1 MAKLRL
7 QSSNTPGLV
16 LSASRHDRFKT
27 NVLNAPSSRYILSCN
42 GVPSYFLMC
51 GSNAIGCGGGCRR
64 PVSKRKAFSE
74 SGEYQ
79 RKMSGDSKKI
89 IPRTARFTLAE
100 TETMDAL

>member
-1 MAKLRL
+1 MRWRMSQAGR
-7 QSSNTPGLV
+7 
-16 LSASRHDRFKT
+16 
-27 NVLNAPSSRYILSCN
+27 
-42 GVPSYFLMC
+42 
-51 GSNAIGCGGGCRR
+51 
-64 PVSKRKAFSE
+64 KRKAFSE